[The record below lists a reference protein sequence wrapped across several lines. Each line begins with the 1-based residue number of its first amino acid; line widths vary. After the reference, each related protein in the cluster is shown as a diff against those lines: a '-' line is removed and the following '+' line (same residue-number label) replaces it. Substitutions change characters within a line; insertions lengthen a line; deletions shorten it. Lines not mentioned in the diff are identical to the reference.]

1 MIKKE
6 FIGAKIIKHGHY
18 SVTIKDDPKSI
29 KLYKALGL
37 DIFEPKKKDAI
48 NSIVFDIQNNV
59 LCNY

>member
-6 FIGAKIIKHGHY
+6 FIGAKIIKHGHFA
-18 SVTIKDDPKSI
+18 VTIKDDPKSI

-48 NSIVFDIQNNV
+48 KKESDK
-59 LCNY
+59 